1 METYI
6 VEANGQ
12 HYFVKVGAPIER
24 YVVMAEIG
32 LTPPVL
38 AHGQLEGG
46 DSIIVQPFIKG
57 RKPSLRDYWDQ
68 LENVAQLIRRMH
80 NDEKVRGSIPPAAAD
95 RHKDAGLHA
104 LRQLR
109 GTWEQYRARVSDVAA
124 FVDDS
129 LAWLAGQ
136 IEGFSTKGLVTS
148 HNDIC
153 NANWLFADDGRI
165 YLVDFES
172 MELDDPALDLGALLW
187 WYYPPAL
194 RKQFLEIAGYQYDDE
209 LKFRMRV
216 RMSMHCLH
224 IALPRE
230 GSFDEFSSD
239 HFHDRLE
246 DFRASIE
253 GKENPKGYG
262 GW

>member
-6 VEANGQ
+6 VEAKWRK
-12 HYFVKVGAPIER
+12 YFVKVGAPIES
-24 YVVMAEIG
+24 YIAMARIG

-38 AHGQLEGG
+38 AHGRLEGG
-46 DSIIVQPFIKG
+46 DSIIVQPFIRG
-57 RKPSLRDYWDQ
+57 RKPSQRDYWDQ
-68 LENVAQLIRRMH
+68 LENVARLIHRMH
-80 NDEKVRGSIPPAAAD
+80 SDEQVRDSIPPAD
-95 RHKDAGLHA
+95 SDLHKDAGSYALH
-104 LRQLR
+104 QLR
-109 GTWEQYRARVSDVAA
+109 RTWDQYRSRVPYVAG

-129 LAWLAGQ
+129 LAWIAQQ
-136 IEGFSTKGLVTS
+136 IEGFPTEGLVTS

-172 MELDDPALDLGALLW
+172 MSLDDPALDLGALLW
-187 WYYPPAL
+187 WYYPPEL
-194 RKQFLEIAGYQYDDE
+194 RRRFLDIAGYRYDDNLE
-209 LKFRMRV
+209 FRMRV
-216 RMSMHCLH
+216 RMSMHCLN
-224 IALPRE
+224 IALPRA

-239 HFHDRLE
+239 HFRDRLD